1 MKSLFLRFVAAW
13 AIFGIAQAHGADTY
27 PSRPI
32 RLVVGFA
39 AGGPT
44 DVVARIL
51 AREMT
56 TSMGQSVVVENK
68 TGANALIATKDVLHA
83 KPDGYSLHFASLS
96 YNVNPILS
104 PEQAGY
110 DPMADFVPVSLV
122 ATLPMVTVTAY
133 ESPVTSMQDLI
144 KKARAQPKSVSFAS
158 PGVGGSGHLAG
169 ELLSTLAKAEM
180 TNVPFRGNAPALME
194 VMSGRVTFMFYPI
207 IGIADY
213 VATKRV
219 KILAVGTASRLA
231 QFPGVPTMA
240 EVGFPGFEETAP
252 WLGMLAPAKTPP
264 AVVKRLNEEILKALA
279 KPEVKESM
287 KNLGGIVV
295 GSSPADFS
303 AYLKQDHDRWERVIK
318 ASGIKLD

>member
-1 MKSLFLRFVAAW
+1 MKTLFIRFIAVWTLFGLASAFAA
-13 AIFGIAQAHGADTY
+13 DPY

-44 DVVARIL
+44 DVIARIL
-51 AREMT
+51 AKEMT
-56 TSMGQSVVVENK
+56 TAMGQSVVVENK
-68 TGANALIATKDVLHA
+68 TGANALIATKDILHA

-96 YNVNPILS
+96 FNVNPLLLG
-104 PEQAGY
+104 EQAGY
-110 DPMADFVPVSLV
+110 DPIADFVPVSLV
-122 ATLPMVTVTAY
+122 ATLPMVAVAAY
-133 ESPVTSMQDLI
+133 DSPFASMQELI

-158 PGVGGSGHLAG
+158 PGIGGSGHLAG
-169 ELLSTLAKAEM
+169 ELLGTLAKIEM

-194 VMSGRVTFMFYPI
+194 VMSGRVSFMFYPI

-219 KILAVGTASRLA
+219 KILAVGTASRLQ

-252 WLGMLAPAKTPP
+252 WLGMLAPAKTPA
-264 AVVKRLNEEILKALA
+264 AVVDRLNAEVLKAIA
-279 KPEVKESM
+279 KPEVRESM
-287 KNLGGIVV
+287 LNLGAVVV
-295 GSSPADFS
+295 GSTPAQF
-303 AYLKQDHDRWERVIK
+303 ARYLQQDHDRWQRVIK
-318 ASGIKLD
+318 ASGIKLE